1 MGTSFGTFFL
11 LPPFSYNGEMRPFA
25 AGDIPLTLT
34 RYASSDIAARYF
46 CSTCGAHVFMH
57 YGGEDALTP
66 SDSDLDEWWVCS
78 GVVDGDL
85 NRAVPQLFKTVAQIW
100 VEGTKDGGLA
110 YLGGHPTSEDIE
122 RVPAHETG
130 SISPKSPVIPST
142 SLEERLRH
150 FISSHSSEPI
160 RDETLIAQCYCHS
173 TTILLSRPDVPSSYP
188 PTTRD
193 GPDWHE
199 SLDRPEGAD
208 EVWWLRPS
216 LTDPGKRDRLATIPC
231 ACTDCRKCTG
241 SETVSWTYT
250 PTGRIRVVLRP
261 IVSPASGTEAKV
273 VPWSTIASYVRSS
286 QSISTATSITES
298 LPGEL
303 EGYSLPFRVYNSSKD
318 TYRGFCG
325 TCGATIFWYGPQGGT
340 RDNMIDLSA
349 ALFSEPSALGPDITQ
364 ATQFSGND
372 SLGREEREVGS
383 RRDDWLYWK
392 ADRVTGSSDAEGRGD
407 LVERIGEGLKS
418 KDWKGGLT
426 L

>member
-1 MGTSFGTFFL
+1 
-11 LPPFSYNGEMRPFA
+11 
-25 AGDIPLTLT
+25 
-34 RYASSDIAARYF
+34 
-46 CSTCGAHVFMH
+46 MH

-66 SDSDLDEWWVCS
+66 TDGDRDEWWICS

-85 NRAVPQLFKTVAQIW
+85 SREVPRLFNTVAQIW
-100 VEGTKDGGLA
+100 VDETKDGGLA
-110 YLGGHPTSEDIE
+110 YLAGHSTSADIE

-130 SISPKSPVIPST
+130 SISPKSPVIPQT
-142 SLEERLRH
+142 SLQERLRQ
-150 FISSHSSEPI
+150 FISSPSSSGASRGEI
-160 RDETLIAQCYCHS
+160 LIAQCHCHS
-173 TTILLSRPDVPSSYP
+173 TTIFLSRPDVASSYP

-193 GPDWHE
+193 GPGWHE

-216 LTDPGKRDRLATIPC
+216 LTDPSKRDRLATIPC
-231 ACTDCRKCTG
+231 ACTDCRKCAG
-241 SETVSWTYT
+241 SEAVSWTYT
-250 PTGRIRVVLRP
+250 PTGCISIALRP
-261 IVSPASGTEAKV
+261 KASPTARTEVKV
-273 VPWSTIASYVRSS
+273 VPWSSIAPYVRYP
-286 QSISTATSITES
+286 QSISTATSTTES
-298 LPGEL
+298 PPGEL

-349 ALFSEPSALGPDITQ
+349 ALFSDRSALDPDITQ

-383 RRDDWLYWK
+383 RRDDWLDWM
-392 ADRVTGSSDAEGRGD
+392 ADRVTGFSDAEGRGD

-418 KDWKGGLT
+418 KGWKEGLT